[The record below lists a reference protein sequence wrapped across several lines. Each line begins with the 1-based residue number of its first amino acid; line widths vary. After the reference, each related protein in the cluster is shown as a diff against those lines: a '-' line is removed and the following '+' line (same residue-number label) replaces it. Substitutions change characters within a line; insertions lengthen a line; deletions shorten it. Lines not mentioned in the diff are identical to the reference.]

1 MREKIKDKGRLE
13 HILNA
18 IDGIMSD
25 KELYTLENIK
35 EITLLFH
42 GFTKYVEIIG
52 EAVYID
58 RLREK
63 SLSGYKNFQ
72 FPFWTISFRSGNN
85 LSSRRSKR
93 NVAFLET

>member
-35 EITLLFH
+35 ESTLLFH

-52 EAVYID
+52 EAVYIG

-72 FPFWTISFRSGNN
+72 SPFGAKNFRPRNN
-85 LSSRRSKR
+85 LSSCRSKR
-93 NVAFLET
+93 NVAF

>member
-25 KELYTLENIK
+25 KEPYTLENIK
-35 EITLLFH
+35 ESTLLFH

-58 RLREK
+58 RLRQK
-63 SLSGYKNFQ
+63 LLSGYKNFQ
-72 FPFWTISFRSGNN
+72 FPFWTISFQSRNN

-93 NVAFLET
+93 NVAF